1 MMQSDKK
8 ILITVKATTVLAFI
22 VVVLGA
28 YVRLSDAG
36 LGCPDWPGCYGKMI
50 VPFEVSHVQD
60 IYPER
65 PLEHGKAWKEMIHRY
80 AAGILGLLVLM
91 LAVFSWQQRKQ
102 PGQPLV
108 VPSLL
113 VLLLI
118 FQALLGMWTVTL
130 LLKPV
135 IVMGHLVGGMTIL
148 SLLLWMTLELG
159 KEPQKVDLNNG
170 RLYPWAITGLIVMI
184 IQISLGGWTSANYAA
199 LVCPDFPKCQGVWW
213 PAMDFK
219 EGFVFWRGLGIDYEG
234 GILHGNA
241 RTAIHMAHRIGAA
254 FTVLIVSIV
263 AIRAISDSN
272 KRTAGLGTVILL
284 VLITQVGLGIA
295 NVLMRLPLPLAVAHN
310 GVAALLLLSLVALLH
325 QSVIPVIK
333 RRMY

>member
-1 MMQSDKK
+1 MFITMQSDKK
-8 ILITVKATTVLAFI
+8 IFILAFTTTVLAFV

-50 VPFEVSHVQD
+50 VPFEVAHVQD

-80 AAGILGLLVLM
+80 AAGILGLLVFI
-91 LAVFSWQQRKQ
+91 LAVMSWQRRKRAN
-102 PGQPLV
+102 QPLV
-108 VPSLL
+108 IPSLL
-113 VLLLI
+113 VALLI

-135 IVMGHLVGGMTIL
+135 IVMGHLLGGMTIL

-159 KEPQKVDLNNG
+159 KDPHYVDLNNG
-170 RLYPWAITGLIVMI
+170 CLYPWAMVGLIMVV

-199 LVCPDFPKCQGVWW
+199 LVCPDFPRCQGVWW
-213 PAMDFK
+213 PVMDFK

-234 GILHGNA
+234 GVLPGNA
-241 RTAIHMAHRIGAA
+241 RIAIHVTHRIGAVL
-254 FTVLIVSIV
+254 TVLIISAV
-263 AIRAISDSN
+263 AIRAVNDSN
-272 KRTAGLGTVILL
+272 KRMTRLGTIILL
-284 VLITQVGLGIA
+284 ILITQVGLGIA

-310 GVAALLLLSLVALLH
+310 GVAALLLLCLVTLLH
-325 QSVIPVIK
+325 FSLQNPD
-333 RRMY
+333 

>member
-1 MMQSDKK
+1 MSRNIIFK
-8 ILITVKATTVLAFI
+8 LSCAALLLTFV

-50 VPFEVSHVQD
+50 VPLEATHVQD
-60 IYPER
+60 LYPGR
-65 PLEHGKAWKEMIHRY
+65 PLEHGKAWKEMAHRY
-80 AAGILGLLVLM
+80 AAGILGLLIFM
-91 LAVFSWQQRKQ
+91 LAILSWQQRKQ

-135 IVMGHLVGGMTIL
+135 IVMGHLLGGMTIL
-148 SLLLWMTLELG
+148 SLLLWLTLELG
-159 KEPQKVDLNNG
+159 KDPQKIGLNNG
-170 RLYPWAITGLIVMI
+170 SLYPWAITGLIVVI

-213 PAMDFK
+213 PEMDFQ

-241 RTAIHMAHRIGAA
+241 RTAIHMAHRIGAIL
-254 FTVLIVSIV
+254 TVLIVSAV
-263 AIRAISDSN
+263 AMRAISDSN
-272 KRTAGLGTVILL
+272 KRMAGLGIVILL
-284 VLITQVGLGIA
+284 ILITQVGLGIA

-310 GVAALLLLSLVALLH
+310 GVAALLLLSQVALLH
-325 QSVIPVIK
+325 QSVVPVIK
-333 RRMY
+333 RRML